1 MSHSSGGPL
10 ADCAQNQARSRGPG
24 SGPTDRPMY
33 RAHGRWYGCNH
44 HFPHQNV
51 DVELIPVASWRCA
64 LTELEPSS
72 SQSFQG
78 RVSDRVTA
86 HLRNRLTAG
95 LFVLLPILFTL
106 LVLRVAFGFVDGI
119 LSPAVERILDRT
131 IPGLG
136 IVALIVI
143 VYVFGVLT
151 MSRLGLAV
159 LKQLQ
164 RPMLAV
170 PVVRTIFSVG
180 QKIVD
185 SMSGESAAG
194 LSRVVMIEYPR
205 RGIWSAGFLTGFTT
219 VGQDRRLAL
228 VYLPT
233 APMPNSGWIAYVP
246 FEDVYDTD
254 LSTGQMMQIVLS
266 SGIEYPD
273 SFDMQRIPELAS

>member
-1 MSHSSGGPL
+1 M
-10 ADCAQNQARSRGPG
+10 
-24 SGPTDRPMY
+24 
-33 RAHGRWYGCNH
+33 
-44 HFPHQNV
+44 
-51 DVELIPVASWRCA
+51 
-64 LTELEPSS
+64 TELEPSS

-78 RVSDRVTA
+78 RVLDRVTA

-106 LVLRVAFGFVDGI
+106 LVLRVAFSFIDGI
-119 LSPAVERILDRT
+119 LSPALEQLLDRT

-136 IVALIVI
+136 IVALII
-143 VYVFGVLT
+143 IIYVFGVLT

-205 RGIWSAGFLTGFTT
+205 RGIWAAGFLTGFTT
-219 VGQDRRLAL
+219 VGQDRLAL

-273 SFDMQRIPELAS
+273 RLNIQRIPELAS

>member
-1 MSHSSGGPL
+1 M
-10 ADCAQNQARSRGPG
+10 D
-24 SGPTDRPMY
+24 D
-33 RAHGRWYGCNH
+33 
-44 HFPHQNV
+44 
-51 DVELIPVASWRCA
+51 ELIPEASRRCA

-106 LVLRVAFGFVDGI
+106 LVLRVAFSFVDGI

-143 VYVFGVLT
+143 IYVFGVLT

-205 RGIWSAGFLTGFTT
+205 PGIWAAGFLTGFTT
-219 VGQDRRLAL
+219 AGQDRRLAL

-273 SFDMQRIPELAS
+273 SFNIQRIPELAS

>member
-1 MSHSSGGPL
+1 M
-10 ADCAQNQARSRGPG
+10 D
-24 SGPTDRPMY
+24 D
-33 RAHGRWYGCNH
+33 
-44 HFPHQNV
+44 
-51 DVELIPVASWRCA
+51 ELIPEASRRCA

-78 RVSDRVTA
+78 RVLDRVTA

-106 LVLRVAFGFVDGI
+106 LVLRIAFGFIDGI
-119 LSPAVERILDRT
+119 LSPAIEQLLDRT

-136 IVALIVI
+136 IAALIVI
-143 VYVFGVLT
+143 IYVFGVLT

-164 RPMLAV
+164 WPMLAV

-205 RGIWSAGFLTGFTT
+205 PGIWAAGFLTGFTT

-254 LSTGQMMQIVLS
+254 LTTGQMMQIVLS

-273 SFDMQRIPELAS
+273 SFNMQRIPELAS